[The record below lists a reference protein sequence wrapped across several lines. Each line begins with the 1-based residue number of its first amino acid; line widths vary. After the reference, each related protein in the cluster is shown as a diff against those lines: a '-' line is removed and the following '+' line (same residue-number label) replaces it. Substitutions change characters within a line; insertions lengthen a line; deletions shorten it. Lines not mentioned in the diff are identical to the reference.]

1 MRNTEKALIWLSI
14 AFGMFAGCIDTG
26 MSHDQPTRSDT
37 QPPTRP
43 MGIRGLDKS
52 EIRFGRAHIVLGMN
66 KEEVLE
72 QIRLSR
78 AQYGSPLRA
87 NSSDIFVRQPS
98 EDTIDSDTWMLI
110 CPSLNS
116 HLLGG
121 GSGIMLTL
129 RFLKGEVVEIKQLPW
144 LFARRMRTTSPHI
157 KTTYA

>member
-1 MRNTEKALIWLSI
+1 MRNTEKALIWMSI
-14 AFGMFAGCIDTG
+14 VFGMLAGCNDAGI
-26 MSHDQPTRSDT
+26 SHDQQGRSDA

-43 MGIRGLDKS
+43 MALRGSDKS
-52 EIRFGRAHIVLGMN
+52 EIRFGQAHIVLGMN

-78 AQYGSPLRA
+78 SQYGSPLRA
-87 NSSDIFVRQPS
+87 NSSGIFVRQPS

-110 CPSLNS
+110 CPSRNS

-129 RFLKGEVVEIKQLPW
+129 RFLKGEVVEIRQWPW
-144 LFARRMRTTSPHI
+144 LAG
-157 KTTYA
+157 